1 MAVSKLKTVV
11 KVSELGEAISTE
23 LTMYSEDVVRKV
35 NEASKKAVQAL
46 RDETRKTAPAD
57 TRWFRSAITCGVRE
71 RNRLGNEKYIWYVN
85 RPRHRLTHL
94 LVHGHMN
101 VDGSRT
107 PGDPFLHN
115 AWESVRKKYE
125 QDIEE
130 ALKSD

>member
-1 MAVSKLKTVV
+1 MAASKLKTVV

-23 LTMYSEDVVRKV
+23 LTLYNEDVIRKV
-35 NEASKKAVQAL
+35 NVASKKAVEAL
-46 RDETRKTAPAD
+46 RDKTRATAPID
-57 TRWFRSAITCGVRE
+57 TGWYHTAITCGVKE
-71 RNRLGNEKYIWYVN
+71 RNRLGNEKYHWYVN

-101 VDGSRT
+101 ADGSRT

-115 AWESVRKKYE
+115 AWDTVRKKYE
-125 QDIEE
+125 QDVEE